1 MVPLSGEKFHLALL
15 KTVLSAP
22 MSFFVNTD
30 SGETLNRFS
39 QDLQLIDMELPSA
52 ALNTFASTATYL
64 YPSAGM
70 LTYFSLAFVL
80 CLAQMAL
87 IGYGSVYA
95 AISFPIVLLSLYLIQ
110 MAYLRTSRQLR
121 LMDLETKAPL
131 YSLFEESLNGLAT
144 IRAFMW
150 QDALNGRNH
159 ELLDRSQRPF
169 YLLFAVQRWLTLV
182 LDLVVAAVAVLL
194 MVLVVQL
201 RGTIAAGGVGL
212 ALLNVIQFSQN
223 IKLLV
228 TFWTTLETHIGS
240 VSRIKSF
247 TETAVPEDQPDEK
260 DIPPAGWPATGAM
273 EFNNLCAAYT

>member
-1 MVPLSGEKFHLALL
+1 
-15 KTVLSAP
+15 
-22 MSFFVNTD
+22 
-30 SGETLNRFS
+30 
-39 QDLQLIDMELPSA
+39 
-52 ALNTFASTATYL
+52 
-64 YPSAGM
+64 M
-70 LTYFSLAFVL
+70 LTFSIPAFIL

-95 AISFPIVLLSLYLIQ
+95 AISFPIVLFSLYLIQ
-110 MAYLRTSRQLR
+110 KVYLRTSRQLR

-131 YSLFEESLNGLAT
+131 YSLFEESLSGLAT
-144 IRAFMW
+144 IRAFNW
-150 QDALNGRNH
+150 QEALNNRNH

-201 RGTIAAGGVGL
+201 RGTMAAGGVGL

-240 VSRIKSF
+240 VSRIRSF
-247 TETAVPEDQPDEK
+247 TETAVPEDQPEEK
-260 DIPPAGWPATGAM
+260 DTPPPGWPSTGAM
-273 EFNNLCAAYT
+273 EFDNLSAAYT

>member
-1 MVPLSGEKFHLALL
+1 
-15 KTVLSAP
+15 
-22 MSFFVNTD
+22 
-30 SGETLNRFS
+30 
-39 QDLQLIDMELPSA
+39 
-52 ALNTFASTATYL
+52 
-64 YPSAGM
+64 
-70 LTYFSLAFVL
+70 
-80 CLAQMAL
+80 MAL

-95 AISFPIVLLSLYLIQ
+95 AISFPIVLLSLYIIQ
-110 MAYLRTSRQLR
+110 MVYLRTSRQLR

-131 YSLFEESLNGLAT
+131 YSLFEESLSGLAT
-144 IRAFMW
+144 IRAFKW
-150 QDALNGRNH
+150 QDALNDRNH
-159 ELLDRSQRPF
+159 KLLDRSQRPF

-247 TETAVPEDQPDEK
+247 TETAVPEDQLDER
-260 DIPPAGWPATGAM
+260 DMPPAGWPATGAM
-273 EFNNLCAAYT
+273 EFDNLSAAYT